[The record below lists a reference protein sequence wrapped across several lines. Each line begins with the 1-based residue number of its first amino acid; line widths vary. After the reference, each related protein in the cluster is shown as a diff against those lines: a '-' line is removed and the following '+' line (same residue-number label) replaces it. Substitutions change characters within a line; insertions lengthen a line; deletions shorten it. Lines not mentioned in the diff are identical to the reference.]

1 MGFSLSESFRLELHW
16 DDTKYESPGRCELK
30 SAYFSGPVLQVAQ
43 KINSNDDMMLD
54 FFSQYIRLVNS
65 VYVAKLSWFGAEY
78 SDDGLKVLLKHAI
91 IEHKKELNNVPTFSN
106 TDWLMID
113 CRGHDVENHPYNLV
127 YKTYVMN
134 SNKDLYRF
142 GK

>member
-16 DDTKYESPGRCELK
+16 TDTKYENPGKCELK
-30 SAYFSGPVLQVAQ
+30 AAYFSGPALQIAQ
-43 KINSNDDMMLD
+43 RINNTDYMRLD
-54 FFSQYIRLVNS
+54 FFSQYIKLVNS
-65 VYVAKLSWFGAEY
+65 VYVAKLSWSDVEY
-78 SDDGLKVLLKHAI
+78 SEDGLKVLLKHAV
-91 IEHKKELNNVPTFSN
+91 IEHEKELNNVPTFSN

-113 CRGHDVENHPYNLV
+113 CRGHDVESHPHNLV
-127 YKTYVMN
+127 YKTYVMD